1 MRSSRSDCSHGGG
14 WGGWKR
20 SIITYIVYIYTYI
33 YNYTHIYIY
42 YNIGLPWVKDGVA
55 WNLMVAAFALLC
67 HAAKGTARVSF
78 TKDRK
83 AKASIKTSSRFRVS
97 GSFIRAYSDVL

>member
-1 MRSSRSDCSHGGG
+1 MKLR
-14 WGGWKR
+14 
-20 SIITYIVYIYTYI
+20 IITYIVYIYIYI
-33 YNYTHIYIY
+33 YIYIYLFIHIFIYTHIYIY

-55 WNLMVAAFALLC
+55 WNLMVAAFALLR
-67 HAAKGTARVSF
+67 HAAKKTARVSF

-97 GSFIRAYSDVL
+97 GSFIRTYSDVL